1 MLLSGIF
8 PALTTPFYP
17 DGRVYLRKVEHN
29 VDRYSKTPIAGMV
42 VLGSTGEPVMLSDE
56 ERRDVLRVAAEF
68 AGPEKVLIAGVGAE
82 SVVETVKMCEYA
94 ASLNYD
100 AALVRTPFFYKPSL
114 KPEMV
119 LNFFRTVADRSPL
132 PVILYNVPVF
142 TGYDLPV
149 DLVVRLAEH
158 SNIIGMKESGGD
170 LVKLGQT
177 IDRTRQFKRTYSVT
191 EFFAAATHRMQREE
205 AKQAES
211 LVSIAGSTTVAVEA
225 KPKRKLRSKEVSFQV
240 LSGTAHQILPA
251 LQAGASGAVLG
262 IAGAIPTACFEVL
275 AAFKDNDIALAEEK
289 QKRLIDP
296 SKRIHSELGIA
307 GTKYAMDWNGYYGGN
322 CRLPLLPLTAEQ
334 RQTVETVLAD
344 LRS

>member
-1 MLLSGIF
+1 MLLQGIF

-68 AGPEKVLIAGVGAE
+68 AAPEKVLVAGVGAE

-94 ASLNYD
+94 ASQGYD

-114 KPEMV
+114 KPELV

-132 PVILYNVPVF
+132 PVLIYNVPVF
-142 TGYDLPV
+142 TAYDLPV
-149 DLVVRLAEH
+149 ELIVQLGDH
-158 SNIIGMKESGGD
+158 PNIIGMKESGGD

-177 IDRTRQFKRTYSVT
+177 IERTRQFKRTYPVT
-191 EFFAAATHRMQREE
+191 ETFTAATHRMQQEE
-205 AKQAES
+205 AKHAEA
-211 LVSIAGSTTVAVEA
+211 LVNIAGSSAVGVES
-225 KPKRKLRSKEVSFQV
+225 KPVRKLRTKEVSFQV

-251 LQAGASGAVLG
+251 MQAGASGAVLG

-275 AAFKDNDIALAEEK
+275 AAFKDNDLELAGEK
-289 QKRLIDP
+289 QKRLMDP
-296 SKRIHSELGIA
+296 SKRIHGEMGIA

-334 RQTVETVLAD
+334 RAVVETVLAD

>member
-1 MLLSGIF
+1 MLISGIF

-42 VLGSTGEPVMLSDE
+42 VLGSTGEPVMLSDD

-68 AGPEKVLIAGVGAE
+68 AAPEKVLIAGVGAE
-82 SVVETVKMCEYA
+82 SVAETLKMCDYA

-114 KPEMV
+114 KPELV

-149 DLVVRLAEH
+149 DLVVQLAEH
-158 SNIIGMKESGGD
+158 QNIIGMKESGGD
-170 LVKLGQT
+170 LTKVGQL
-177 IDRTRQFKRTYSVT
+177 IERTRKFKRTYSVT
-191 EFFAAATHRMQREE
+191 EVFTAMTSRMQREE

-211 LVSIAGSTTVAVEA
+211 LVSIAGSTAVAVEA
-225 KPKRKLRSKEVSFQV
+225 KPKRKLRTKEVGFQI
-240 LSGTAHQILPA
+240 LSGTAHHLLQA

-262 IAGAIPTACFEVL
+262 IAGAIPTACYEVL
-275 AAFKDNDIALAEEK
+275 AAFKDNDIELAEEK
-289 QKRLIDP
+289 QKRLLDP
-296 SKRIHSELGIA
+296 SKRIHAELGIA

-322 CRLPLLPLTAEQ
+322 CRLPLLPLTADQ
-334 RQTVETVLAD
+334 RHTVETVLAD

>member
-1 MLLSGIF
+1 MLLQGIF

-17 DGRVYLRKVEHN
+17 DGRVYLRKLEHN

-56 ERRDVLRVAAEF
+56 ERRDVLRIAAEF
-68 AGPEKVLIAGVGAE
+68 AAPEKVLIAGVGAE
-82 SVVETVKMCEYA
+82 SIVETLKMCECA
-94 ASLNYD
+94 AALDYD

-114 KPEMV
+114 KPEV
-119 LNFFRTVADRSPL
+119 LLNFYRSVADRSPL
-132 PVILYNVPVF
+132 PVVLYNVPVF

-149 DLVVRLAEH
+149 EVVLQLAEH
-158 SNIIGMKESGGD
+158 RNIIGMKESGGD
-170 LVKLGQT
+170 LVKMGQLVDHT
-177 IDRTRQFKRTYSVT
+177 KQFKQTFQVT
-191 EFFAAATHRMQREE
+191 EVFTAVTSRMQKAE
-205 AKQAES
+205 AKEAES
-211 LVSIAGSTTVAVEA
+211 LVSIAGSSAVAIEA
-225 KPKRKLRSKEVSFQV
+225 KPKRKLRTKEAGFQI
-240 LSGTAHQILPA
+240 LSGTAHQLLQA
-251 LQAGASGAVLG
+251 VQAGASGAVLG

-289 QKRLIDP
+289 QKRLIEP

-334 RQTVETVLAD
+334 RGVVETVLAD

>member
-8 PALTTPFYP
+8 PAVTTPFYP

-42 VLGSTGEPVMLSDE
+42 VLGSTGEPVMLSDD

-68 AGPEKVLIAGVGAE
+68 AAPEKVLISGVGAE
-82 SVVETVKMCEYA
+82 SVAETVKMCEFA
-94 ASLNYD
+94 ASLDYD
-100 AALVRTPFFYKPSL
+100 VALVRTPFFYKPSL
-114 KPEMV
+114 KPEVV

-132 PVILYNVPVF
+132 PVLIYNVPVF
-142 TGYDLPV
+142 TGYDIPV
-149 DLVVRLAEH
+149 DLIAQLADH
-158 SNIIGMKESGGD
+158 PNIIGMKESGGD
-170 LVKLGQT
+170 LVKLAQT
-177 IDRTRQFKRTYSVT
+177 IERTRQFKRNYAVT
-191 EFFAAATHRMQREE
+191 DIFTAATHRMQREE
-205 AKQAES
+205 VKQAEA
-211 LVSIAGSTTVAVEA
+211 LVSIAGSGAVAVEA
-225 KPKRKLRSKEVSFQV
+225 KPKRKLRTKEVSFQV

-262 IAGAIPTACFEVL
+262 IAAAIPTACFGVV
-275 AAFKDNDIALAEEK
+275 AAVKDNDISLAEEK

-296 SKRIHSELGIA
+296 SRRIHGEMGIA

-334 RQTVETVLAD
+334 RSVVETVLAD